1 MEKTIT
7 LRPRVSEKTY
17 GLSESQNVYVFEVP
31 RDVNK
36 QTIANAVT
44 AQFDVKVLNV
54 NVTNLKGKSKRTN
67 RKGGRPV
74 AGKQNDVK
82 KAYVTL
88 AEGNSIAL
96 FKSNEEPAAKPET
109 STKRGKK

>member
-17 GLSESQNVYVFEVP
+17 GLSEKLNVYVFEVP
-31 RDVNK
+31 KNVNK
-36 QTIANAVT
+36 DTIAKAVT
-44 AQFDVKVLNV
+44 AQFGVKVLNV
-54 NVTNLKGKSKRTN
+54 NVINQLGKAKRTN

-74 AGKQNDVK
+74 AGKQNDIK

-88 AEGNSIAL
+88 AEGDSIAV
-96 FKSNEEPAAKPET
+96 FKSAEETEAKPAAA
-109 STKRGKK
+109 KRGKK